1 MKSRAGHDN
10 GGPSLEDLLGFAKT
24 VSLTEVVWEKGSRR
38 IAFKRS
44 APAPVVA
51 AAGTAP
57 AASGVALAEK
67 GGERKPH
74 TLRSPMV
81 GTFLRAPKG
90 RPPLVVEGDEV
101 TPGLRMGLVEAMQV
115 PKDVTSSVK
124 GKIRRVL
131 VENGHSVEYGQPL
144 FEIDVAEGA

>member
-1 MKSRAGHDN
+1 
-10 GGPSLEDLLGFAKT
+10 
-24 VSLTEVVWEKGSRR
+24 
-38 IAFKRS
+38 
-44 APAPVVA
+44 
-51 AAGTAP
+51 
-57 AASGVALAEK
+57 
-67 GGERKPH
+67 
-74 TLRSPMV
+74 MV

-115 PKDVTSSVK
+115 PKDVSATVK
-124 GKIRRVL
+124 GRIRRVL

>member
-1 MKSRAGHDN
+1 MDEL
-10 GGPSLEDLLGFAKT
+10 LEFAKT
-24 VSLTEVVWEKGSRR
+24 VSLTEVVWEKGARR
-38 IAFKRS
+38 IAFKRTVP
-44 APAPVVA
+44 AAVAAVPAPSGTSA
-51 AAGTAP
+51 A
-57 AASGVALAEK
+57 VAEK
-67 GGERKPH
+67 EGERKPH
-74 TLRSPMV
+74 TVRSPMV

-90 RPPLVVEGDEV
+90 RPPLVVEGDDV
-101 TPGLRMGLVEAMQV
+101 APGVRMGLVEAMQV